1 MNQLGFF
8 DFDIRLSRIDKA
20 GDPLVKLNKA
30 VDQEIFRPALEE
42 AKKKPVKSN
51 AGAEGY
57 DSVMMFKIL
66 ILQPLYNLSDKVP
79 DATTIWLFR
88 EILT

>member
-30 VDQEIFRPALEE
+30 VDQEIFRPVLEE
-42 AKKKPVKSN
+42 AKKKPK
-51 AGAEGY
+51 AEA
-57 DSVMMFKIL
+57 KAKTAAKPKAAAKPKTTAKKT
-66 ILQPLYNLSDKVP
+66 QPKDKK
-79 DATTIWLFR
+79 
-88 EILT
+88 E